1 MDWSFE
7 LRSYRAR
14 NGLKQESL
22 ADLLQISQ
30 AYVSRLESGKAEPKD
45 GLELKIRSL
54 ISKPAQMDVLDFV
67 LNAVRVSPHIAAIL
81 RFNGRELVNVALSN
95 ALRDHPQF
103 QNVEEGRPVDLSM
116 IIDSERLAG
125 DVVRFGAFQG
135 EISRVEVLWSSV
147 LDGEDFY
154 WDTVLTPIR
163 SGQGDWYLYNAHSPV
178 TREEY
183 DRRLAERGDTLR
195 IHRSGHTDFAFNNAS
210 FTAA

>member
-81 RFNGRELVNVALSN
+81 RFNGRELLNVASSK

-103 QNVEEGRPVDLSM
+103 EKVEEGRPVDLSM
-116 IIDSERLAG
+116 IVERRRIAG
-125 DVVRFGAFQG
+125 DVVRLGAFKG
-135 EISRVEVLWSSV
+135 EISRIEVLWSTV
-147 LDGEDFY
+147 LDGEDLY
-154 WDTVLTPIR
+154 WDSVLTPIR
-163 SGQGDWYLYNAHSPV
+163 SGQGDWYLYNALSPV
-178 TREEY
+178 TRDEF
-183 DRRLAERGDTLR
+183 DRRAAERGDKLR
-195 IHRSGHTDFAFNNAS
+195 VHRSGHTDFAFNNAS